1 MIRILIIEL
10 ENYVTVPIIYIITR
24 KRNIRVRELKLLRNI
39 KMISVKSGYKTRIS
53 AYSTKQSHIKY
64 AELDSH
70 ADTTCLGSTFV
81 PTYFTGE

>member
-24 KRNIRVRELKLLRNI
+24 KRNTKVRELKGLRTI
-39 KMISVKSGYKTRIS
+39 KRIAVKSGYEARMS
-53 AYSTKQSHIKY
+53 AYRTKQSHINY

-81 PTYFTGE
+81 PT